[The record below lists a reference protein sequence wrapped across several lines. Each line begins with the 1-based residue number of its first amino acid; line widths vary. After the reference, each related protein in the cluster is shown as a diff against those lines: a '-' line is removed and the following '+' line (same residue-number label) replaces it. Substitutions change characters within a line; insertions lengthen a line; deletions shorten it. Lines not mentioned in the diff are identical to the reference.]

1 MPVQPVQALFAGAL
15 DIVGDVH
22 GEMAALDALLQRL
35 GYDAHGEHPL
45 GRRLIFV
52 GDLCDRGPDS
62 PGVLFFVRNL
72 MARGLAQCV
81 LGNHEMNL
89 LRNERKSGNGWYF
102 EDHPDHRR
110 AEFAGV
116 RRATAR
122 ERDAARIFAAALP
135 LALQRTDLRVT
146 HAVWDDRSLDALSGA
161 ACRSTLDSYLHFE
174 QQTLQ
179 RISPD
184 LRSAADAE
192 KQRFRDALYDRN
204 ASVPFLEA
212 LAREDELYQMGNP
225 VRVITSGVERSTNG
239 HSYFAGGKWRMVERV
254 PWWQSYVAN
263 VPVIVGHF
271 WRWYSPEGQAR
282 YTRDEADLFGGAAPE
297 QWLDTGGRVYC
308 TDFSVGARFL
318 ELRDRIAPGTY
329 TRLAAVRWPEREV
342 VFENGERRELTA
354 R

>member
-1 MPVQPVQALFAGAL
+1 MPVQPVQPLFEGAL

-22 GEMAALDALLQRL
+22 GELPALNSLLRQL
-35 GYDAHGEHPL
+35 GYDPHGEHPR
-45 GRRLIFV
+45 GRRLVFV

-62 PGVLFFVRNL
+62 PGVLFFVRKL

-81 LGNHEMNL
+81 LGNHELYL

-102 EDHPDHRR
+102 DDHPDHRR

-135 LALQRTDLRVT
+135 LALQRIDLRVT
-146 HAVWDDRSLDALSGA
+146 HAVWDQSLLDALSGA
-161 ACRSTLDSYLHFE
+161 ADRSTLDSYLHFE

-179 RISPD
+179 RIAPD
-184 LRSAADAE
+184 LRSAAYAE
-192 KQRFRDALYDRN
+192 KLRFRDALYDRD
-204 ASVPFLEA
+204 ASMPFLPA
-212 LAREDELYQMGNP
+212 LAQEDELYQMGNP
-225 VRVITSGVERSTNG
+225 VRVITSGVERSTDG
-239 HSYFAGGKWRMVERV
+239 RSFFAGGKWRMVERV
-254 PWWQSYVAN
+254 PWWQSYVEP

-271 WRWYSPEGQAR
+271 WRWYSSEGQAR
-282 YTRDEADLFGGAAPE
+282 YARDEGDLFGGAAPQ
-297 QWLDTGGRVYC
+297 QWLDTSGRVYC

-318 ELRDRIAPGTY
+318 ELRDGIAPGTY